1 MSETSTLIPGTG
13 TITRAE
19 LANVPTP
26 PATATHLPIPHASVV
41 EALADT
47 LDHRQIAVVGEEF
60 AISPDGMEMFG
71 VLDLA
76 AGFEGCRFAIGIRN
90 ANNKRFRLAC
100 TVGLRVFVCHNLAFR
115 GDYSPVLAKHS
126 KHFSL
131 EDALSIGVDRMQ
143 RNFEPMRRQVD
154 DWRAQQL
161 SAAAAKLTIYRAFIE
176 GDLEVPRHLAR
187 RVHELY
193 FSPKHEEFQ
202 PRTMWSLSH
211 AFTSAFKELAP
222 IPQFKA
228 TAKLGAFLEA
238 TGLTTAVGAQD

>member
-1 MSETSTLIPGTG
+1 MPETSTLISCTG

-26 PATATHLPIPHASVV
+26 PSTATHVPIPHASVV
-41 EALADT
+41 DALVET
-47 LDHRQIAVVGEEF
+47 LAHRQIAVVGEEF
-60 AISPDGMEMFG
+60 ALSADGMEMFG

-76 AGFEGCRFAIGIRN
+76 TGFEGCRFAIGIRN

-143 RNFEPMRRQVD
+143 RNFEPMRQQVD
-154 DWRAQQL
+154 NWRDQQL
-161 SAAAAKLTIYRAFIE
+161 STAAAKLSIYRAFIE
-176 GDLEVPRHLAR
+176 GDLEVPKYLAR
-187 RVHELY
+187 RVHDLY
-193 FSPKHEEFQ
+193 FNPQHEEFQ
-202 PRTMWSLSH
+202 PRTMWSLSN
-211 AFTSAFKELAP
+211 AFTSAFKELDP

-228 TAKLGAFLEA
+228 TAKLGAFLESA
-238 TGLTTAVGAQD
+238 NLFGG